1 MTAAPNEFI
10 ADCMTIVESEKTEPC
25 IPDGSPMRVISATLS
40 RRRQISRSSSRQ
52 SSVLLTMQII
62 IRTAER
68 YCETTVAIATPSA
81 SIPIRATQITFR
93 MTFTSPAVLSIR
105 KGLVVSP
112 FARSTAAR
120 KLYARFA
127 GEPRRYI
134 RRYTSANGRTSSGVF
149 MSTSIG
155 LDSSIPTAIA
165 RNPHTSERPAVV

>member
-1 MTAAPNEFI
+1 
-10 ADCMTIVESEKTEPC
+10 
-25 IPDGSPMRVISATLS
+25 
-40 RRRQISRSSSRQ
+40 
-52 SSVLLTMQII
+52 MQII

-93 MTFTSPAVLSIR
+93 MTFMLSIR

-112 FARSTAAR
+112 LARSTAAR

-149 MSTSIG
+149 ISTSIG

-165 RNPHTSERPAVV
+165 RSPHTSERPAVV